1 MQSFTYIDIDVVG
14 KQGKTAKLYLGDIGV
29 FGGTHYKHIIN
40 SAMAIYIHR
49 YDKCEGDEVDGLFK
63 FLCTAH
69 CPSMVL
75 MTYYKRLPPIE
86 TIDEGDK
93 RCAWET
99 AKEFFPNADDD
110 FKKRAAKIIYAFS
123 AAVS

>member
-1 MQSFTYIDIDVVG
+1 
-14 KQGKTAKLYLGDIGV
+14 
-29 FGGTHYKHIIN
+29 
-40 SAMAIYIHR
+40 
-49 YDKCEGDEVDGLFK
+49 VDDLFK
-63 FLCTAH
+63 FLCIASA
-69 CPSMVL
+69 PSL
-75 MTYYKRLPPIE
+75 ILLTYYKRLPPIE
-86 TIDEGDK
+86 TIEEGDK